1 MASSESNCWR
11 YTRFGVEDVA
21 ADSFRNG
28 HAEVDKKSDSR
39 DADSGIVL
47 VGACQECGVVM
58 MVVSMVRMAEVASCL
73 LHADATRT
81 RLGER

>member
-21 ADSFRNG
+21 ADSLCNG

-47 VGACQECGVVM
+47 VGTCQECGVVM
-58 MVVSMVRMAEVASCL
+58 MVVSVV
-73 LHADATRT
+73 
-81 RLGER
+81 